1 MKPRHLAVA
10 AVTAATAL
18 AVPAAAQAHVT
29 LQPKAQTAGA
39 YTVVNVRVP
48 NERDNASTTKVRV
61 ELPDGIY
68 SVSYAAQARWTV
80 RVKKTTLATPV
91 QTVDG
96 PITERVS
103 SVTFVGTGRGLGR
116 IAPGQFKE
124 FPLSL
129 KMPDRPGATLTFPS
143 YQTYSNGEVVKWT
156 GAPDADL
163 PAPTVALSAAAASPH

>member
-1 MKPRHLAVA
+1 MTSRHLAVA
-10 AVTAATAL
+10 AVAAAGAF
-18 AVPAAAQAHVT
+18 AVPAAAQGHVT

-61 ELPDGIY
+61 EFPDGIY
-68 SVSYAAQARWTV
+68 SVSYAAQARWKVT
-80 RVKKTTLATPV
+80 VKKTRLATPV
-91 QTVDG
+91 QTPDG

-103 SVTFVGTGRGLGR
+103 SVTFKGTGRGLGR

-129 KMPDRPGATLTFPS
+129 KMPDQPGTLTFPA
-143 YQTYSNGEVVKWT
+143 YQTYSNGEVVKWI
-156 GAPDADL
+156 GAPDAEL
-163 PAPTVALSAAAASPH
+163 PAPTLTLAAAAASPH

>member
-1 MKPRHLAVA
+1 MKHRILAVA
-10 AVTAATAL
+10 ALAAGAL

-48 NERDNASTTKVRV
+48 NERDDASTTKVRV
-61 ELPDGIY
+61 AFPDGIY
-68 SVSYAAQARWTV
+68 SVSYAAQAGWRIT
-80 RVKKTTLATPV
+80 VKKSPIATPV
-91 QTVDG
+91 QTEDG

-103 SVTFVGTGRGLGR
+103 SVTFTGSGKGLGR

-129 KMPDRPGATLTFPS
+129 QMPATPGTLAFPA
-143 YQTYSNGEVVKWT
+143 YQWYTGGELVKWT
-156 GAPDADL
+156 GGAGADT
-163 PAPTVALSAAAASPH
+163 PAPTVVLTAPATT